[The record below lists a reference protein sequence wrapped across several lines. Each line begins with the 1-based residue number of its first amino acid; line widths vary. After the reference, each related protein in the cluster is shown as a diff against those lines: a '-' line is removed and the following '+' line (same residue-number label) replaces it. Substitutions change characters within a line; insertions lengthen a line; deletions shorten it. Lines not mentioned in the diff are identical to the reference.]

1 MIKLKYYHHLLEN
14 MCSVKEKTN
23 AEQGKRACRPEKIPA
38 GSEKGRSEVCGY
50 APQPEGLRDGTQVLS
65 R

>member
-1 MIKLKYYHHLLEN
+1 